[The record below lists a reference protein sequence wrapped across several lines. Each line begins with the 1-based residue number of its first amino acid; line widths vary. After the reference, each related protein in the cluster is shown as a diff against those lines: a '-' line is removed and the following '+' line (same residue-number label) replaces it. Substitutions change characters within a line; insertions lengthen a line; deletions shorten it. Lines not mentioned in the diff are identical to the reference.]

1 MSESIVYLK
10 RAKQI
15 MPASLHQ
22 SPVASSAFLTNS
34 LIFEIIGEKASSD
47 TKKTFEQVKKWS
59 STTNYQL

>member
-47 TKKTFEQVKKWS
+47 QKKNVWAS
-59 STTNYQL
+59 